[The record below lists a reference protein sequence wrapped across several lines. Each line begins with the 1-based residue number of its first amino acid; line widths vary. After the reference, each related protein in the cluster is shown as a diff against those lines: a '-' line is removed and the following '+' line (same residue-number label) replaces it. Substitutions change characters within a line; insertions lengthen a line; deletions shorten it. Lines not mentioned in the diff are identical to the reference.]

1 MHLIGA
7 IWHAGIANARAV
19 RLLFR
24 FACDEDEAELGVQQ
38 VLSGQWWS
46 DKSDEPRDSA

>member
-24 FACDEDEAELGVQQ
+24 FACDEEEAELGVQQ